1 MWSLILSLACSVTVG
16 LKLKAE
22 NDAAFL
28 GLQEHKGFQPVH
40 DAYVGHEGEENLV
53 GKADV
58 QKGHGKFKESL
69 QQLDAIVAK
78 EGQDWMNKAKK
89 LKELET
95 ASTNGSQPSE
105 KIQSLMDDFVSSLK
119 SEEKQDYHAKE
130 KVAFAET
137 SQAAKQVSRGQ
148 FEIADAKSAADS
160 KASLK
165 KLASFLEHGNVF
177 EHGSGANGT
186 GMPMGLNPWEL
197 ASGLADVT
205 KSLFTYQKG
214 RPSYLDPVSYQT
226 GCAIADLYI
235 GNGDTKAFKKRD
247 EPYKDIT
254 PANYDKFEYPNIC
267 SKDDM
272 YSNIS
277 KKIALWNKG
286 PKGYKD
292 GTFLSDY
299 TVSGKQITKNYRYYP
314 CRDAG
319 WQGCDWVIMALPPH
333 WRSGVFDTQAGPE
346 VITVS
351 GMLASMGLNV
361 LVISETRRE
370 LDEKGDGVKEMEE
383 DRMLYKDFKTLYG
396 EIKAGKIGSGK
407 KGPLDVFY
415 GIGFSY
421 GSSIA
426 LSALMEY
433 GYISKAWVDSVVW
446 DTRENVEE
454 LPIAAINKLSGITP
468 GDDDSENL
476 IKRMT
481 RTMNHWSAKATADAA
496 VGLMFACLENR
507 NGWCM
512 TDGFPKKECDSP
524 DVMVK
529 DVKSLTGKDVMLV
542 FATPDPV
549 QGPEQTQEAQKA
561 LAAKGATVTTWM
573 PDVTA
578 YVEEG
583 CRTHAA
589 MSLIDPCAYMVRM
602 CQFFFEGGGLCV
614 GPMMLG
620 CTD

>member
-148 FEIADAKSAADS
+148 FEIADAKSAAES

-277 KKIALWNKG
+277 KTIAVRNDAYVSSHGGW
-286 PKGYKD
+286 KD

-314 CRDAG
+314 C
-319 WQGCDWVIMALPPH
+319 WQGPCDWVIMALPPH

-351 GMLASMGLNV
+351 GMLSNMGLNV

-396 EIKAGKIGSGK
+396 MIKAGKIGNGK

-426 LSALMEY
+426 LGALMEY
-433 GYISKAWVDSVVW
+433 GYISKAWVDSIVW
-446 DTRENVEE
+446 DTRENIEE
-454 LPIAAINKLSGITP
+454 LPIAALNKMYGMTT
-468 GDDDSENL
+468 GDEDSENL
-476 IKRMT
+476 YKRMVT
-481 RTMNHWSAKATADAA
+481 TMNHWSAKATADAA

-529 DVKSLTGKDVMLV
+529 DVKTLAGKDVMLV

-549 QGPEQTQEAQKA
+549 QGPEQTQEAEKV
-561 LAAKGATVTTWM
+561 LTAKGATVTTWM

-589 MSLIDPCAYMVRM
+589 MSLIDPCAYNAKM
-602 CQFFFEGGGLCV
+602 CEFFFAGGSCETAAKS
-614 GPMMLG
+614 LG
-620 CTD
+620 C